1 MGEAKRKRDLG
12 LTPKKTNNK
21 VIDNSPR
28 LVNWLSVT
36 QKQKDKF
43 IQLSI
48 KTSWVG
54 IGFLVFL
61 WLVVGFVGP
70 YFGWWTPA
78 DSIS

>member
-12 LTPKKTNNK
+12 LTPKKRNNK

-28 LVNWLSVT
+28 LANWLSVT

-54 IGFLVFL
+54 ICLLVFL
-61 WLVVGFVGP
+61 WLVVRFVGP